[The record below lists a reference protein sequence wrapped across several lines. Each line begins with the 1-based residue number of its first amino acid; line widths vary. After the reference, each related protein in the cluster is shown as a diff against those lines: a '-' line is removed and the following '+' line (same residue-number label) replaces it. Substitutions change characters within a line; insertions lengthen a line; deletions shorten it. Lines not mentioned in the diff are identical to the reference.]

1 MTSFKIGIGQVF
13 GNDIADGTVGS
24 ADLGTDSVGFDEI
37 QGGAIAGVQFQNGAA
52 TSAKLADD
60 AITSR
65 IYQRTAVSADNG
77 SALPKELTASCDA
90 GDAAADSSPMRT
102 GRPGSAA

>member
-1 MTSFKIGIGQVF
+1 M
-13 GNDIADGTVGS
+13 
-24 ADLGTDSVGFDEI
+24 
-37 QGGAIAGVQFQNGAA
+37 

-90 GDAAADSSPMRT
+90 GDAVIGGGFVADAHGQTGVSSVIRNYAVDART
-102 GRPGSAA
+102 WLVRLDYRSLAGNPGS